1 MTRSATLYL
10 DFLEWDVW
18 HCVSLVG
25 LWSPEQKNVSKHK
38 VNSRITCCSWT
49 NDGQYLAL
57 GLYNGLVSIRN
68 KVKCFYFLIEDCSM
82 IFLYLF
88 FVIKE
93 KRVKSK
99 LLDMQ
104 NSPFIYRKC
113 TTISSQI
120 SSLKSNLYLI
130 T

>member
-1 MTRSATLYL
+1 MTRSASLYL

-68 KVKCFYFLIEDCSM
+68 KVRCFYFLIEDCSM
-82 IFLYLF
+82 ILF
-88 FVIKE
+88 YIFFFICNERK
-93 KRVKSK
+93 KRVNCYTCRRALSIIKNAQQF
-99 LLDMQ
+99 LHNLVHWNQ
-104 NSPFIYRKC
+104 IFI
-113 TTISSQI
+113 
-120 SSLKSNLYLI
+120 
-130 T
+130 